1 MTDRPFLSLV
11 VPVFNEEAAIS
22 PFLERVIPILQA
34 LHLRGYEIIFV
45 NDGSRD
51 STLQTLE
58 ARAAV
63 NPKVRVVDL
72 ARNFGKELALTAG
85 IDYASGDAV
94 VPIDVDLQDPPELIA
109 EMLAR
114 WSDGF
119 DVVIATRND
128 RSSDTWFKRV
138 TASLFY
144 RIMLQLSDIEIPP
157 QAGDFRLMDR
167 RVVEAL
173 KLMPERARFMKGV
186 FAWVG
191 FRTTTVYF
199 KRERRSNGEPQQR
212 LGKLVRHAVDGIVSF
227 TSLPL
232 RIWSFVGAIIAVFA
246 LAYMIFVVARTLFW
260 GVDVPGYASLVV
272 LILFFSGLI
281 LLSIGVL
288 GEYVARIFIE
298 VKQRPL
304 YIVRDTTNFTAKTRG
319 DASSRLP
326 ESLPGAATGE

>member
-1 MTDRPFLSLV
+1 MNDRRPFLSIV
-11 VPVFNEEAAIS
+11 VPVFNEETGID
-22 PFLERVIPILQA
+22 PFLERLRPILSAQD
-34 LHLRGYEIIFV
+34 LRGYEIIFV

-51 STLQTLE
+51 STLKVLE
-58 ARAAV
+58 ARAASG
-63 NPKVRVVDL
+63 PDIRVIDL

-85 IDYASGDAV
+85 IDHASGDAV
-94 VPIDVDLQDPPELIA
+94 IPIDVDLQDPPELIPD
-109 EMLAR
+109 MIAR
-114 WSDGF
+114 WQDGF
-119 DVVIATRND
+119 DVVLAARSD

-144 RIMLQLSDIEIPP
+144 RIMMRLSDVEIPP
-157 QAGDFRLMDR
+157 QAGDFRLIDR

-199 KRERRSNGEPQQR
+199 KRERRLTGEPQQR

-232 RIWSFVGAIIAVFA
+232 RIWSVIGAIIAAFA
-246 LAYMIFVVARTLFW
+246 LIYMILVVVRTLFW
-260 GVDVPGYASLVV
+260 GADVPGYASLVV
-272 LILFFSGLI
+272 LLLFFSGLI

-288 GEYVARIFIE
+288 GEYIARIFIE

-304 YIVRDTTNFTAKTRG
+304 YIVRETTNFSAKPQSG
-319 DASSRLP
+319 LGS
-326 ESLPGAATGE
+326 SLPGRRGAKARE